1 MQIPNAGNENGRRRE
16 RVPEE
21 AGQGDH
27 KNSDTW
33 RDRNAQ
39 SGQNETAE
47 IRES

>member
-1 MQIPNAGNENGRRRE
+1 MRE
-16 RVPEE
+16 MKMVEEGKGWPEE

-27 KNSDTW
+27 RNSDTW